1 MVANCAL
8 QASFVLEEYHWVSS
22 IVDDSSDWLVC
33 DVGGLVGCE
42 PDGLFASILGYGP
55 YFEYGWIVGAMDSQ
69 ATGRIYLYG
78 SGGDYSGGCV
88 FVYVSSDGY
97 NWVFVSDTYVVQGVH
112 CWVDCGVSVGS
123 FNYVLLTAE
132 HPYCIS
138 CLEVDCV
145 RVEPL

>member
-1 MVANCAL
+1 
-8 QASFVLEEYHWVSS
+8 
-22 IVDDSSDWLVC
+22 
-33 DVGGLVGCE
+33 
-42 PDGLFASILGYGP
+42 
-55 YFEYGWIVGAMDSQ
+55 MDSQ
-69 ATGRIYLYG
+69 AVGRIYLYG

-88 FVYVSSDGY
+88 FVYMSFDGY
-97 NWVFVSDTYVVQGVH
+97 DWVFISDSYVVQGVH

-138 CLEVDCV
+138 CIEVDCV